1 MLGSQR
7 SSATLYYNSGCTLP
21 GVRWLYDLDL
31 EIFRAIHV
39 GLHRDWLD
47 PIFWLLSY
55 SGLGQVQALA
65 ILGLLFFRSTKALVL
80 PLLTTLIVAGIPVA
94 QGLKHLLARD
104 RPSLL
109 AFAQPQEE
117 FFAKSFPSGHT
128 TTAFGIAF
136 MLWLLTRG
144 KEHAWVGRVALGWA
158 FLVGISR
165 IYRGVHW
172 PTDVVGGLFGGLFA
186 ASLVYLV
193 LRWLGRLTD
202 LDQRDAPFNVEE
214 DIE

>member
-1 MLGSQR
+1 M
-7 SSATLYYNSGCTLP
+7 
-21 GVRWLYDLDL
+21 RWLYELDF
-31 EIFRAIHV
+31 ETFRAIHV

-55 SGLGQVQALA
+55 SGLGQVQAIV
-65 ILGLLFFRSTKALVL
+65 ILGLLFFRSTKAFVL
-80 PLLTTLIVAGIPVA
+80 PLMTTLIVAGIPVA
-94 QGLKHLLARD
+94 QGVKHLLARD

-109 AFAQPQEE
+109 AISHPQEE

-136 MLWLLTRG
+136 MLWLLTRRS
-144 KEHAWVGRVALGWA
+144 ENAWVGRVALGWA

-172 PTDVVGGLFGGLFA
+172 PTDVVGGLFCGLFA

-193 LRWLGRLTD
+193 LQRMGRLPDFGEAGTSAA
-202 LDQRDAPFNVEE
+202 REE
-214 DIE
+214 DVE